1 MKFTDVNR
9 TIRLG
14 VIGLGGRGYGQTET
28 LLDMPDV
35 EIAAVC
41 DKYQDRTDAGV
52 ELVKRRRGTGCFG
65 TTDYRQINRMEGL
78 DAVVIMTDWEL
89 HARIAIDAMRCG
101 KAVAMEVG
109 PASSLDECWSL
120 VHTSEDT
127 GLPCMMLEN
136 GCYEDQQVTLLNMV
150 RRGVFGE
157 LVYCAGGYQ
166 HDLRWEIGNG
176 DLDRHY
182 RQHHFL
188 HRNGEIYPT
197 HELGPISK
205 LLKINRGNRIVSL
218 TAMSSKAAG
227 LHEWFLQHRPDRPD
241 LGAWKVTQGDVVGVL
256 LRCANGELIQ
266 LTHDCTLPRPFSQD
280 FRVQGTKGV
289 WREAGHNIFIEGYS
303 GITEEEWDRWDSDRE
318 LFEKYRHPLWKA
330 YEKFGMHG
338 GHGGLDYLTLRA
350 FVEVIQKNGRPPIDV
365 YDTAVWMAVG
375 CLSEQSI
382 ALGGMPVAVPDFTSG
397 DWLTRGYDAPSWY
410 SLDDV
415 FPEEFE
421 DLAE

>member
-14 VIGLGGRGYGQTET
+14 IIGLGGRGYGQTET

-227 LHEWFLQHRPDRPD
+227 LHEWFLQHRPD

-303 GITEEEWDRWDSDRE
+303 GITEEEWDRWDSDKE